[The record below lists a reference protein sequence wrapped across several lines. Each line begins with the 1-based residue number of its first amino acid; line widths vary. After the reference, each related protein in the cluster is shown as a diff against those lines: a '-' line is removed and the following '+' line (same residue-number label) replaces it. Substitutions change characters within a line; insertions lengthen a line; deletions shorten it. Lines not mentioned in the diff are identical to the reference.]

1 MLEIAETPL
10 LTFGL
15 SGYNHAQFIENAI
28 LGAFCQTY
36 TPLEI
41 ILSDDHSSDETFQI
55 MQRMA
60 AAYRGPHR
68 IILNRNDCNRGIG
81 GNINR
86 IFELARGKFII
97 MAHGDD
103 VSLPTRAQI
112 NYEGWEASRRE
123 ATFVRSSF
131 SVIDG
136 TGRPAENTGL
146 EFSWS
151 NEGTFTEERPSVHE
165 FFSPN
170 KPWYVGCAAA
180 WSPRLME
187 VFGPLPDRLV
197 HADEVLA
204 LRATCLGYH
213 VRIATPLVKYR
224 LHGQNAFGSSREPGR
239 SAQEVAREEARRQ
252 AELRTRY
259 GMYEAFIADLEQAID
274 KSLIS
279 QQAFEHAMAF
289 CLTEHGLLGA
299 KMDFY
304 SGSFLRKCRLLI
316 ELKKADLPPADLRRM
331 ALRLLPGRSFAVLK
345 SWRERLPTRDG
356 TGRLPKLTAPS

>member
-1 MLEIAETPL
+1 MLEIAERPL

-15 SGYNHAQFIENAI
+15 SGYNHARFIENAI
-28 LGAFCQTY
+28 LGALSQTY

-55 MQRMA
+55 MRRMA

-68 IILNRNDCNRGIG
+68 IILNRNESNRGIG

-86 IFELARGKFII
+86 IFELAHGKFII
-97 MAHGDD
+97 MAAGDD

-136 TGRPAENTGL
+136 TGRPAENTGW

-197 HADEVLA
+197 HGDEVLA

-224 LHGQNAFGSSREPGR
+224 LHGHNAFGSSREPGS

-259 GMYEAFIADLEQAID
+259 GMYGAFIADLEQAID

-279 QQAFEHAMAF
+279 QQAFEHAMAV
-289 CLTEHGLLGA
+289 CLREHGLLEA

-304 SGSFLRKCRLLI
+304 SGSFLRKCRLLV
-316 ELKKADLPPADLRRM
+316 ELKKAGLPPADLRRM
-331 ALRLLPGRSFAVLK
+331 ALRLLPGRSFALFK
-345 SWRERLPTRDG
+345 SWRNGLRTRM
-356 TGRLPKLTAPS
+356 GRGVPKLTVPS